1 VIATGERHFTTPK
14 VITECAEFRM
24 GVMEYQEAWDLQQ
37 QLATLRSGLAR
48 DERIPDTVLLLE
60 HPHTYTLGRR
70 SDPGDVLLSESE
82 LRERGI
88 AFRWVDRGGQVTYHG
103 PGQLVLYG
111 IVDVRR
117 VGGVASYV
125 CGLEEVV
132 ISTLAMYGIVGERK
146 QRFAGVWIGEEK
158 IAAVGVRVSRGITTH
173 GFALNVSP
181 DLDYFRYIIPCGVRG
196 KGVTSMESVLGE
208 SLAAGE
214 VHEAISRAWAEV
226 FGFRMKHVRSP
237 RQWLR
242 KLAVTPKS

>member
-1 VIATGERHFTTPK
+1 
-14 VITECAEFRM
+14 M

-37 QLATLRSGLAR
+37 QLAALRSDLAH
-48 DERIPDTVLLLE
+48 DECIPDTVLLLE

-82 LRERGI
+82 LGERGI
-88 AFRWVDRGGQVTYHG
+88 ALRWVDRGGQVTYHG

-132 ISTLAMYGIVGERK
+132 INTLARYGITSDRK
-146 QRFAGVWIGEEK
+146 QDFPGVWIGEEK

-173 GFALNVSP
+173 GFALNISP
-181 DLDYFRYIIPCGVRG
+181 DLDYFRHIVPCGVRG
-196 KGVTSMESVLGE
+196 KGVASMESVLGE
-208 SLAAGE
+208 NLVMAE
-214 VHEAISRAWAEV
+214 VTEVVSRAWAEV

-237 RQWLR
+237 LQWFR
-242 KLAVTPKS
+242 KRAAMSLP